1 MQQKCKIIIKD
12 EVNCKIEGLD
22 LADRKELVRK
32 FKYEDPTARF
42 RPSFKLGRWDGTVSF
57 FGLGGTTYLSMLPR
71 VIEILVNKNYS
82 IDIEDLRLTESLQ
95 FNHISVDYW
104 GDKTW
109 PEGHRFEGQPI
120 RLREDQVDVINKFLE
135 NPQCLQEIAT
145 GFGKTITNATL
156 AHICEKYGKTI
167 TIVPN
172 KSLVE
177 QTEENFLICG
187 LDVGVFY
194 GDRKDLTKTHT
205 ICTWQ
210 SLNVLDKNSH
220 DSIEDKIK
228 LTEFISE
235 IKTVI
240 VDEVHLATAT
250 ILKKLLTEN
259 FANVPIRWGLTG
271 TIPKQDFEYESL
283 RASIG
288 DVVNKITA
296 KELQDKGILSNCHV
310 NIIQTAEWKEFK
322 HYQDELKFLLNDES
336 RLNFIFSILKD
347 INDSGNTLV
356 LVDRLDSGKFLQEK
370 FNNYYKQIGENIE
383 VPFIS
388 GIVKTSDR
396 KSEYKEVA
404 TSSNK
409 LIIATYGVASTGIDI
424 PRIFNLVLIEPG
436 KSFTRVI
443 QSIGRGIRK
452 AEDKDFVQ
460 IYDICASTKYSK
472 QHLTTRKKFY
482 NEAKYPFTIAKSKY
496 I

>member
-1 MQQKCKIIIKD
+1 MKIKIPIAKLANYIEEYKNHKLISNKELAIYDLNIKISTPSGDKNIYHIIKKD
-12 EVNCKIEGLD
+12 N
-22 LADRKELVRK
+22 
-32 FKYEDPTARF
+32 
-42 RPSFKLGRWDGTVSF
+42 
-57 FGLGGTTYLSMLPR
+57 LSMIKLKFSNGYEL
-71 VIEILVNKNYS
+71 IASE
-82 IDIEDLRLTESLQ
+82 
-95 FNHISVDYW
+95 NHILRKDNFDIFVKNLKIGDIVDH
-104 GDKTW
+104 KSLK
-109 PEGHRFEGQPI
+109 PI
-120 RLREDQVDVINKFLE
+120 FVSEVQKVSNETCYDISIP
-135 NPQCLQEIAT
+135 NPHLYYDDNGLIHHN
-145 GFGKTITNATL
+145 TITNATL
-156 AHICEKYGKTI
+156 ANICEKYGKTI

-177 QTEENFLICG
+177 QTEENFLVCG
-187 LDVGVFY
+187 LDVGVYY

-210 SLNVLDKNSH
+210 SLNVLDKNAH
-220 DSIEDKIK
+220 DSIDDKIK
-228 LTEFISE
+228 LLEFIAN

-240 VDEVHLATAT
+240 VDEVHMATASV
-250 ILKKLLTEN
+250 LKKLLTEN

-322 HYQDELKFLLNDES
+322 HYQDELKFLLNDEA
-336 RLNFIFSILKD
+336 RLNFIFSTLKN
-347 INDSGNTLV
+347 INDKGNTLV
-356 LVDRLDSGKFLQEK
+356 LVDRIDSGKFLQEK
-370 FNNYYKQIGENIE
+370 FNNYYKQLGEEIE

-482 NEAKYPFTIAKSKY
+482 NEAKYPFTVVKSKY

>member
-1 MQQKCKIIIKD
+1 MKIKIPIAKLANYIEEYKNHKLISDKELAVYDLKIKVPTPTGDKEVYHIIKKD
-12 EVNCKIEGLD
+12 NLPMMKLKFSNGY
-22 LADRKELVRK
+22 ELIAS
-32 FKYEDPTARF
+32 E
-42 RPSFKLGRWDGTVSF
+42 
-57 FGLGGTTYLSMLPR
+57 
-71 VIEILVNKNYS
+71 
-82 IDIEDLRLTESLQ
+82 
-95 FNHISVDYW
+95 NHILRKNNFDIFIKNLKVGDIVGHKSLEPVSVTEIKKVQNETCYDISLSNPHLYY
-104 GDKTW
+104 D
-109 PEGHRFEGQPI
+109 
-120 RLREDQVDVINKFLE
+120 E
-135 NPQCLQEIAT
+135 NGLIHHN
-145 GFGKTITNATL
+145 TITNATL

-194 GDRKDLTKTHT
+194 GDRKDLSKTHT

-235 IKTVI
+235 IKTII
-240 VDEVHLATAT
+240 VDEVHMATASV
-250 ILKKLLTEN
+250 LKKLLTEN
-259 FANVPIRWGLTG
+259 FSNVPIRWGLTG

-288 DVVNKITA
+288 DVVNKISA

-322 HYQDELKFLLNDES
+322 HYQDELKFLLNDEI
-336 RLNFIFSILKD
+336 RLNCIFSLLKN
-347 INDSGNTLV
+347 INDTGNTLV

-370 FNNYYKQIGENIE
+370 FNNYYKQLGENIE

-388 GIVKTSDR
+388 GIVKTVDR

-472 QHLTTRKKFY
+472 QHLTTRKKYY
-482 NEAKYPFTIAKSKY
+482 NEAKYPFTVEKLKY